1 MKRAIGAP
9 TLEQQRRQDAIRE
22 VGCVAC
28 WMDGRGRMPAEVHH
42 LTLGGRHGAPQL
54 GHERVL
60 GLCPWHHRGRP
71 PDGYTAARA
80 LEVFGPSFA
89 LEPRAFRTR
98 YGRQE
103 VLEQFQ
109 DALLIRHAE
118 LSSIRPVKSRT

>member
-54 GHERVL
+54 GHDRVV
-60 GLCPWHHRGRP
+60 GLCTWHHRGNP
-71 PDGYTAARA
+71 PDGYTYTRA
-80 LEVFGPSFA
+80 LEVFGPSFGRQ
-89 LEPRAFRTR
+89 PNAFRLH

-103 VLEQFQ
+103 VLEEFQ
-109 DALLIRHAE
+109 DALLVKHAE
-118 LSSIRPVKSRT
+118 VTGIRPVSSRT